1 MAEETTKHQKQIIEA
16 AVKLFRELG
25 YEKTSVNDICK
36 EAGIARSTFYLN
48 FAGKKEIISHILLDA
63 RQGRNGYFEEFIAAA
78 NDFERMWI
86 ICNRYLSVAIEFGP
100 ELTGALFRLELTHEL
115 DILDTTHNVDEWMIM
130 LTANCKKAGVILSPE
145 PAEVIA
151 PLGVDISY
159 YTTYEW
165 CKRKG
170 AFNLRQLV
178 RRRAEAVYNIA
189 PECRMSDAELAK
201 L

>member
-1 MAEETTKHQKQIIEA
+1 MVVPFCDNVGKAKLLSSQPLVA
-16 AVKLFRELG
+16 AVYKIG
-25 YEKTSVNDICK
+25 CCYI
-36 EAGIARSTFYLN
+36 
-48 FAGKKEIISHILLDA
+48 
-63 RQGRNGYFEEFIAAA
+63 EEFIAAA

-86 ICNRYLSVAIEFGP
+86 ICNRYLSVAIEFGL

>member
-1 MAEETTKHQKQIIEA
+1 MAEDTTKHQKQIIEA

-48 FAGKKEIISHILLDA
+48 FAGKKEIISRILLDA
-63 RQGRNGYFEEFIAAA
+63 RQDRKGYFEEFIAAA

-178 RRRAEAVYNIA
+178 RRRAEAVYNLA
-189 PECRMSDAELAK
+189 PECRMSDEELAK